1 MFDHPQHSAQMNDGT
16 DQHCIQKNHEGNDC
30 HPPSTLHNHFFPKIV
45 ASYGSRQ
52 YFHPADRA
60 HSQLW
65 DTVSFHVPY
74 GPEQQIW
81 DSELAV
87 TWEACA
93 IEKQFFS
100 FSPCQNSDQ

>member
-1 MFDHPQHSAQMNDGT
+1 M
-16 DQHCIQKNHEGNDC
+16 QKNHEGNDC
-30 HPPSTLHNHFFPKIV
+30 HPPSTSSNRSFPKIV

-52 YFHPADRA
+52 YFHPADIA
-60 HSQLW
+60 HRQLQ
-65 DTVSFHVPY
+65 DTVSFQVPY
-74 GPEQQIW
+74 GPEQQSW
-81 DSELAV
+81 DSEFAV